1 LKHRLKAKKQVHLPV
16 PMWVG
21 VVYGLFCVVLI
32 PWTIYLSATLPTH
45 VVAAHWDASWVGL
58 DSAIALS
65 LLATALLTY
74 RKSRWVVVAS
84 TISGSFLLVD
94 AWFDVTSARP
104 GYHFDQA
111 MVLALFV
118 ELPITLMSFAITYH
132 VLARNIRHV
141 PRKDNE

>member
-84 TISGSFLLVD
+84 TISGSFLFSRCV
-94 AWFDVTSARP
+94 V
-104 GYHFDQA
+104 
-111 MVLALFV
+111 
-118 ELPITLMSFAITYH
+118 
-132 VLARNIRHV
+132 
-141 PRKDNE
+141 